1 MRGLVARSS
10 QSTTHYSYFGGP
22 SSGTANPRQSCGRR
36 RVTRSWWNCLC
47 DRQFAAILRST
58 ARCLQLG
65 SFRDSTL
72 SQRSLCKWTR
82 SPFIVSSRVALPTGY
97 HPWSRQ
103 GCIEEWRNCGK
114 FLQKAGKN
122 VISGGRFW
130 LEFWFHFWV
139 PAILASIRGPRN
151 GGPKTGPSKFGFI
164 RRQARKIWY
173 EKVDF
178 SD

>member
-1 MRGLVARSS
+1 MDATELGAGWFIHSLALTLYWDPLAKWGACSVARSS

-58 ARCLQLG
+58 ARCLQLEN
-65 SFRDSTL
+65 FRDSTL

-82 SPFIVSSRVALPTGY
+82 SPFIVSSRVALPTGH

-103 GCIEEWRNCGK
+103 GCIEEWRNCEN
-114 FLQKAGKN
+114 F
-122 VISGGRFW
+122 
-130 LEFWFHFWV
+130 
-139 PAILASIRGPRN
+139 
-151 GGPKTGPSKFGFI
+151 
-164 RRQARKIWY
+164 
-173 EKVDF
+173 
-178 SD
+178 